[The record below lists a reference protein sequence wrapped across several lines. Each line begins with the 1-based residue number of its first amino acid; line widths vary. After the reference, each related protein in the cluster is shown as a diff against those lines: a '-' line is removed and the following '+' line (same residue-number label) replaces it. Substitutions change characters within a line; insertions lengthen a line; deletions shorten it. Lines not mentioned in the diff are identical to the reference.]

1 MSRRDPELAE
11 VCRRAVRALA
21 PAARAGARRA
31 RLLQLEHRALLLW
44 RRLDEERFHAV
55 GEALRLI
62 VHNPSPDWL
71 ADRLGLVP
79 VMVRELLRELQDYGL
94 IELVELVEL
103 TSRRGRV
110 IVQPTDL
117 GREVLRIHQAGRAAA

>member
-1 MSRRDPELAE
+1 MSRRDPELTGI
-11 VCRRAVRALA
+11 CRRAVRALA

-31 RLLQLEHRALLLW
+31 RLLQLEHGALLLW
-44 RRLDEERFHAV
+44 RRLDEERFHTV
-55 GEALRLI
+55 GDALRL
-62 VHNPSPDWL
+62 VALHNPSPDWL

-94 IELVELVEL
+94 IELVEL
-103 TSRRGRV
+103 TSRRV

-117 GREVLRIHQAGRAAA
+117 GREVLRLHQTGRAAA